1 MSEQKI
7 NLSDAEAVP
16 VSGGSAL
23 WERNARGS
31 FTIAGNHIVYTAA
44 EGDALSAV
52 AARFGVTV
60 GQLRSWN
67 SSAPDNLSAGER
79 LVIYANTIR

>member
-31 FTIAGNHIVYTAA
+31 FTIAGDHIVYTAA

-52 AARFGVTV
+52 AARYGVTV

-67 SSAPDNLSAGER
+67 SSAPDNLTSGER

>member
-1 MSEQKI
+1 MSEQKM

-31 FTIAGNHIVYTAA
+31 FTIAGDHIVYTAA
-44 EGDALSAV
+44 AGDSLSAI

-60 GQLRSWN
+60 GQLRSWTPSAADTL
-67 SSAPDNLSAGER
+67 SSGER
-79 LVIYANTIR
+79 LVIYPHTIR